1 MKKASSRGRLVV
13 LLVASLSLSLGMAR
27 AGGRAETGLLEAP
40 RLLVVWYD
48 GHRLY
53 PGTHGGVAREI
64 ASIFPPLELEMR
76 WLESIEYDERL
87 DERSI
92 LLRIVLTPSDPSG
105 PGWGLDGD
113 VLGAAPPGNGRVRS
127 IYIFYH
133 KLKRAVARN
142 TPNPPVR
149 LLEKAL
155 ARVVAHEMIHAVA
168 PSVRHA
174 KRGLMRPSVGSSF
187 LAGHNVVASSP
198 VRQAFLAGAESIL
211 ATASP

>member
-1 MKKASSRGRLVV
+1 
-13 LLVASLSLSLGMAR
+13 
-27 AGGRAETGLLEAP
+27 
-40 RLLVVWYD
+40 
-48 GHRLY
+48 
-53 PGTHGGVAREI
+53 
-64 ASIFPPLELEMR
+64 MR

-87 DERSI
+87 DEGSI
-92 LLRIVLTPSDPSG
+92 LLRIVLTPSNPSG
-105 PGWGLDGD
+105 PGWGLEGD
-113 VLGAAPPGNGRVRS
+113 VLGASPPGNGRVRS
-127 IYIFYH
+127 IYIFY
-133 KLKRAVARN
+133 KRLKRTVARN

-174 KRGLMRPSVGSSF
+174 KRGLMRPILGSSF
-187 LAGHNVVASSP
+187 LARNDVVVSSP